1 MLTKDAPALRVKTTA
16 NDDGLAEGQ
25 FDALVSVFGNVDSY
39 GDVVQPG
46 AFEKS
51 LKTWSES
58 GYKIPVYWGHNLSD
72 PDFNIGEIV
81 SAEETDRGL
90 QVRAQLDMDSPKA
103 AQVYRLLKGGR
114 VKEFSFGYQV
124 RDGSWGEKDGSE
136 VYELNELDLFE
147 VSVVPV
153 GANPETELQAV
164 KTLGER
170 TAKAGARALATLGEK
185 AGRVISAKNE
195 ESLRGVRDQLAAAID
210 GIDGVLSVLDDDDAP
225 KARAEDDEDQRENT
239 DDESESSRDD
249 QDDDA
254 TEREPDPDEDDEEKS
269 PLKGAPMPAF
279 AADPLV
285 ALLNIESRKAQ

>member
-124 RDGSWGEKDGSE
+124 RDGSWGERDGSE

-210 GIDGVLSVLDDDDAP
+210 GIDGVLSVLDDADAP
-225 KARAEDDEDQRENT
+225 KARAEDDEDQREGT
-239 DDESESSRDD
+239 DDESDASRDD

-254 TEREPDPDEDDEEKS
+254 TEREPDPDEDDEEPS
-269 PLKGAPMPAF
+269 SKGAPMPAF

-285 ALLNIESRKAQ
+285 AMLEIESRKAQ

>member
-16 NDDGLAEGQ
+16 NDDELAEGQ

-124 RDGSWGEKDGSE
+124 RDGSWGEKDGTE

-170 TAKAGARALATLGEK
+170 TAKAGVRALATLGEK

-225 KARAEDDEDQRENT
+225 KARAEDDEDQREDT
-239 DDESESSRDD
+239 DDESDASRDD

-254 TEREPDPDEDDEEKS
+254 TEREPDTDEDDEES
-269 PLKGAPMPAF
+269 SSKGAPMPAF